1 MTKRHTTSAA
11 RRKAAKAIAIATFY
25 AACILLGVFI
35 GKHVAGG
42 TPGGFAA
49 LILHLLGGLGL
60 LMAAIIVQIIIHE
73 CGHMAAGLAA
83 GWRLVAL
90 RIFGLMLVRRGRQF
104 VLASSHIP
112 GTGGQCLMSPPDRPA
127 AQCRLT
133 LYNAGGF
140 AANLITAAASLAVLL
155 LAGRQ
160 MGFAG
165 QTFTLAMAVA
175 GAFLFIENGVP
186 LVLGGIPN
194 DAMNIRYLRRDP
206 AEADALLAM
215 MRANAM
221 MQDGIRLKDM
231 PDSLFAGAQ
240 ADGRQRGPI
249 SSSLDIMLLC
259 RAIDM
264 HDFTLAGRVAD
275 DISSRNDGTLPAIYD
290 GEVGR
295 ERLFLALIARRPH
308 DEIERLYDKKLRS
321 YVKTMSSWQLSSV
334 RLLYALALLHDGDTE
349 AAHRLRTRFDK
360 MAAGYFSPADAESE
374 RELVACIDA
383 VAATPSA
390 E

>member
-1 MTKRHTTSAA
+1 
-11 RRKAAKAIAIATFY
+11 
-25 AACILLGVFI
+25 
-35 GKHVAGG
+35 
-42 TPGGFAA
+42 
-49 LILHLLGGLGL
+49 
-60 LMAAIIVQIIIHE
+60 MAAIIVQIIIHE

-112 GTGGQCLMSPPDRPA
+112 GTGGQCLMSPPDRPT

-160 MGFAG
+160 M
-165 QTFTLAMAVA
+165 
-175 GAFLFIENGVP
+175 FIQNGVP
-186 LVLGGIPN
+186 LVLAGIPN

-264 HDFTLAGRVAD
+264 HDFTLAGRLAD

-334 RLLYALALLHDGDTE
+334 RLLYALSSMTATPKPRTASAQGLTRWQPATSRPPMPRARENSSPASMPWQPHHQPNK
-349 AAHRLRTRFDK
+349 AHRRCGIHGTLHTQHTLPPPP
-360 MAAGYFSPADAESE
+360 AGKTTMCHNCKLPGH
-374 RELVACIDA
+374 
-383 VAATPSA
+383 
-390 E
+390 